1 MEELKKAYTV
11 IVYTE
16 NNLGLLNR
24 IATIFLKR
32 HINIESLNVS
42 ESEIEGVHRFTI
54 VAEMSESHVK
64 KIVGQIDKQIEVI
77 KAFYHDDQGIIFQES
92 ALYKLHSDVLF
103 DQRSIQN
110 VIKDAHAQIVTVQ
123 RDYFVIEKTGHRAS
137 LEELYR
143 KLLPYGL
150 KQYVRSGRIA
160 VSKKEMQISKRL
172 KEFI

>member
-1 MEELKKAYTV
+1 MEELKKPFTV

-32 HINIESLNVS
+32 HISIDSLNVS

-54 VAEMSESHVK
+54 VATMTEDHVK

-77 KAFYHDDQGIIFQES
+77 KAFYHSDEGIIFQES
-92 ALYKLHSDVLF
+92 ALYKMHSDVLF
-103 DQRSIQN
+103 DQREVQN
-110 VIKDAHAQIVTVQ
+110 VIKNSHSRIVTVQ
-123 RDYFVIEKTGHRAS
+123 RDYFVIEKTGHR
-137 LEELYR
+137 LELEKLYQE
-143 KLLPYGL
+143 LLPYGL

-160 VSKKEMQISKRL
+160 VSKKEMQISNRL

>member
-1 MEELKKAYTV
+1 MEELKKPFTV

-32 HINIESLNVS
+32 HISIDSLNVS

-54 VAEMSESHVK
+54 VATMTEDHVK

-77 KAFYHDDQGIIFQES
+77 KAFYHSDEGIIFQES
-92 ALYKLHSDVLF
+92 ALYKMHSDVLF
-103 DQRSIQN
+103 DQREVQN
-110 VIKDAHAQIVTVQ
+110 VIKNSHARIVTVQ
-123 RDYFVIEKTGHRAS
+123 RDYFVIEKTGHR
-137 LEELYR
+137 LELEKLYQE
-143 KLLPYGL
+143 LLPYGL

-160 VSKKEMQISKRL
+160 VSKKEMQISNRL

>member
-1 MEELKKAYTV
+1 MEELKKPFTV

-32 HINIESLNVS
+32 HISIDSLNVS

-54 VAEMSESHVK
+54 VATMTEDHVK

-77 KAFYHDDQGIIFQES
+77 KAFYHSDEGIIFQES
-92 ALYKLHSDVLF
+92 ALYKMHSDVLF
-103 DQRSIQN
+103 DKREVQN
-110 VIKDAHAQIVTVQ
+110 VIKNSHARIVTVQ
-123 RDYFVIEKTGHRAS
+123 RDYFVIEKTGHRVE
-137 LEELYR
+137 LEKLYQE
-143 KLLPYGL
+143 LLPYGL

-160 VSKKEMQISKRL
+160 VSKKEMQISNRL

>member
-1 MEELKKAYTV
+1 MEELKKPFTV

-32 HINIESLNVS
+32 HISIDSLNVS

-54 VAEMSESHVK
+54 VAAMTEDHVK

-77 KAFYHDDQGIIFQES
+77 KAFYHSDEGIIFQES
-92 ALYKLHSDVLF
+92 ALYKMHSDVLF
-103 DQRSIQN
+103 DKREVQN
-110 VIKDAHAQIVTVQ
+110 VIKNSHARIVTVQ
-123 RDYFVIEKTGHRAS
+123 RDYFVIEKTGHR
-137 LEELYR
+137 LELEKLYQE
-143 KLLPYGL
+143 LLPYGL

-160 VSKKEMQISKRL
+160 VSKKEMQISNRL